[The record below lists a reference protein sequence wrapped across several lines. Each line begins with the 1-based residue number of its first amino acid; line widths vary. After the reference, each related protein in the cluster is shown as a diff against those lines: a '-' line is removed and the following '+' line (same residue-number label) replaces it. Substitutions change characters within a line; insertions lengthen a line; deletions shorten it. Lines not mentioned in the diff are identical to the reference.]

1 MSTRK
6 ANNDKRNAN
15 SSQTQYPVFAH
26 FGIDSMKLIGESIGI
41 PNLSDDSSR
50 LIAED
55 ISFRIKLILQE
66 AEKFAGHSKRK
77 KITTDDIDRAL
88 KIKNIEPLY
97 GCTSSEHIPFRFASG
112 GGREL
117 YWLEEKDVDLNEVIS
132 STNLPK
138 LPQEVSLKAHWLSI
152 EGIQPSI
159 PENPPPIGRD
169 IQRQESVD
177 PVKSL
182 KTQGEDNSLAS
193 RHSQIFN
200 NRKKHVEMV
209 RVKQYA
215 THELSVEQQLYY
227 KEITEA
233 CVGSEETRRS
243 EALQSLACDSDEEEF
258 ENEESEKS
266 KTKIF
271 EKDSENSELDSEE
284 SDFNEDDFKNE
295 DNMNNNNQNF
305 RKPLASKLIDAI
317 SLSRTLAPSGKLIQS
332 LSSVG

>member
-1 MSTRK
+1 MSNRK
-6 ANNDKRNAN
+6 SLDKRSK
-15 SSQTQYPVFAH
+15 SSSSNYPVFAH

-41 PNLSDDSSR
+41 PNLSDDASR

-66 AEKFAGHSKRK
+66 AEKFAAHSKRK
-77 KITTDDIDRAL
+77 KLSTDDIDRAL

-97 GCTSSEHIPFRFASG
+97 GCTSADHIPFRFASG
-112 GGREL
+112 AGREL
-117 YWLEEKDVDLNEVIS
+117 YWLEEKDVDLNELINA
-132 STNLPK
+132 STLPK
-138 LPQEVSLKAHWLSI
+138 LPQEISLKAHWLSI

-159 PENPPPIGRD
+159 PENPPPIGREV
-169 IQRQESVD
+169 QRQECVD

-182 KTQGEDNSLAS
+182 KIQGEDTSLAS

-233 CVGSEETRRS
+233 CVGSEENRRS
-243 EALQSLACDSDEEEF
+243 EALQSLTCDSGC
-258 ENEESEKS
+258 KY
-266 KTKIF
+266 
-271 EKDSENSELDSEE
+271 
-284 SDFNEDDFKNE
+284 
-295 DNMNNNNQNF
+295 
-305 RKPLASKLIDAI
+305 
-317 SLSRTLAPSGKLIQS
+317 
-332 LSSVG
+332 